1 MAQVLVRI
9 ACLVIGYCFGLFQ
22 TGYIYGRL
30 HHRDIRKEGSGNSG
44 TTNAF
49 RTMGRAAGVITFVGD
64 ALKCVLA
71 IVLVYFLF
79 RRSFGNILAI
89 LFLYTGLGCI
99 LGHNY
104 PFYMQFK
111 GGKGIAVTAGLI
123 GCTLPLPI
131 GLICLAAFLIAAVST
146 KYVSVGSLV
155 VVVVYDIL
163 VFIYGQ
169 TGGYGLTTGGLV
181 ELYILVVLVA
191 VSAFYKHRDNI
202 KRLMNGTENKFSI
215 GKEA

>member
-1 MAQVLVRI
+1 MTQILVRI
-9 ACLVIGYCFGLFQ
+9 ACLAIGYCFGLFQ
-22 TGYIYGRL
+22 TGYIYGRM
-30 HHRDIRKEGSGNSG
+30 HHRDIRNEGSGNAG

-49 RTMGRAAGVITFVGD
+49 RTMGRAAGVITFAGD
-64 ALKCVLA
+64 ALKCILA
-71 IVLVYFLF
+71 ILLVYFLF
-79 RRSFGNILAI
+79 RNSFGNILAI

-123 GCTLPLPI
+123 ACTLPLPI
-131 GLICLAAFLIAAVST
+131 ALICLAAFLIAAVAT

-155 VVVVYDIL
+155 TVVVYDVL

-169 TGGYGLTTGGLV
+169 AGGYGLSTGGRI
-181 ELYILVVLVA
+181 ELYILALLVA
-191 VSAFYKHRDNI
+191 VSAFYKHQENI
-202 KRLMNGTENKFSI
+202 RRLLNGTENKFSI
-215 GKEA
+215 GKKA